1 VRTQHP
7 LWQLLLMRFRALWR
21 EPSALFWVF
30 VFPLLISIALGLAFR
45 SQGLSKLRVAVVE
58 VEGPRG
64 ADALAVLGRTAG
76 LEPERM
82 ELASARRA
90 LAAGKVAVV
99 VVAGETPRL
108 LVDPGV
114 PEGRTAR
121 LLVTE
126 ALQRAAG
133 RADALLLAEEHVTT
147 PGARYIDFLI
157 PGLLGFGLMSS
168 SVWGLGWGLVQMR
181 MGKLLKRLVATPMR
195 KADLLASFVLSRL
208 ALAVLETGF
217 FLSFARLLFNVRI
230 AGSLVAFFAVAAL
243 SALSFGGVGLLV
255 ASRAQNS
262 ETAGGLMN
270 LVTLPM
276 TVLSG
281 VFFSASHFPGW
292 MQPMVRLL
300 PLTAVIDAL
309 RAISIDGASLST
321 QGGPLLVLA
330 LWGVGCFALS
340 LKLFRW
346 S

>member
-1 VRTQHP
+1 LKAQHP

-45 SQGLSKLRVAVVE
+45 NQGLAQLTVAVVE
-58 VEGPRG
+58 GPRS
-64 ADALAVLGRTAG
+64 ADVLAALGRTAG

-82 ELASARRA
+82 ELTAARRA
-90 LAAGKVAVV
+90 LAAGKVALV
-99 VVAGETPRL
+99 VVAGEAPRL

-121 LLVTE
+121 LLVVD

-133 RADALLLAEEHVTT
+133 RNDALLLTEEHVTT

-195 KADLLASFVLSRL
+195 KADLLASFLLSRL
-208 ALAVLETGF
+208 ALAVLETVF
-217 FLSFARLLFNVRI
+217 FLTFARLLFDVRI
-230 AGSLVAFFAVAAL
+230 AGSLAAFFAMAAL

-292 MQPMVRLL
+292 MQPVVRLL

-309 RAISIDGASLST
+309 RAISIDGAHLST
-321 QGGPLLVLA
+321 QGGPMLVLA
-330 LWGVGCFALS
+330 VWGAGCFALS

>member
-1 VRTQHP
+1 LNGRHP
-7 LWQLLLMRFRALWR
+7 LWQLFLMRLRALWR
-21 EPSALFWVF
+21 EPSALFWIF
-30 VFPLLISIALGLAFR
+30 VFPLLISLALGLAFR
-45 SQGLSKLRVAVVE
+45 NQGLGKLTVAVVE
-58 VEGPRG
+58 GPGSAELVE
-64 ADALAVLGRTAG
+64 VLGRTEG
-76 LEPERM
+76 LQTQGV
-82 ELASARRA
+82 ELGEARRA
-90 LAAGKVAVV
+90 LAGGKVALVV
-99 VVAGETPRL
+99 VPGDRPRL

-121 LLVTE
+121 LLVVD
-126 ALQRAAG
+126 ALQRKAG
-133 RADALLLAEEHVTT
+133 RTDALVLEEEHVTT

-195 KADLLASFVLSRL
+195 KPDLLASFILSRL
-208 ALAVLETGF
+208 LLALLEVAF
-217 FLSFARLLFNVRI
+217 FLAFARALFEVRV
-230 AGSLVAFFAVAAL
+230 AGSLVAFAVVAAAG
-243 SALSFGGVGLLV
+243 ALSFGGLGLLV

-292 MQPMVRLL
+292 MQPLVRVL
-300 PLTAVIDAL
+300 PLTAVIDGL
-309 RAISIDGASLST
+309 RAIAIDGASLVAQS
-321 QGGPLLVLA
+321 GKLLVLA
-330 LWGVGCFALS
+330 VWGVVAFALA
-340 LKLFRW
+340 LRIFRW